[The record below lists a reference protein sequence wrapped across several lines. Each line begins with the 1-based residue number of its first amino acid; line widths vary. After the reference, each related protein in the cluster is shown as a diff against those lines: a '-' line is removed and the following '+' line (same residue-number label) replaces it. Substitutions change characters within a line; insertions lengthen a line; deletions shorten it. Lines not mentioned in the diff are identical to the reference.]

1 MIRSLDG
8 AGQKFLADLRRIDTA
23 NLRAQ
28 RQISSGLRIER
39 PSDAPDEIRSV
50 LQARAEIGRNQ
61 QIQMNLG
68 RVRAEVDSAEQALQ
82 LAVTIVERARKL
94 GTDGADDFAS
104 PHAPTLYAQELA
116 GLQQELVGTT
126 QTMVEG
132 RYIFGG
138 DASGT
143 PPYQLDPT
151 SPTGVNRLSGA
162 GATRQ
167 VEDADGML
175 FTVGRTAQ
183 EIFDHRNAD
192 DTPASDN
199 VFAALQGLRSAMENN
214 DTAGIDAALLALRGA
229 GDHLSSQLG
238 HYGHLQNR
246 VAGALDRA
254 KKLQFRQETDLGAK
268 QDADL
273 AAAAL
278 ELERTG
284 IHREAALAA
293 RAKVTRTNLFSLL
306 G

>member
-1 MIRSLDG
+1 MIQSLDG
-8 AGQKFLADLRRIDTA
+8 ASQKFLADLRRIDTA

-68 RVRAEVDSAEQALQ
+68 RVRAEVDTAEQALQ
-82 LAVTIVERARKL
+82 LAVTIVERARAL
-94 GTDGADDFAS
+94 GTDGADDFAGADS
-104 PHAPTLYAQELA
+104 RILYAQELA
-116 GLQQELVGTT
+116 GLQQQLVGTT

-138 DASGT
+138 DAPDT
-143 PPYQLDPT
+143 PPYELNAS
-151 SPTGVNRLSGA
+151 SPTGVNRLTNVAS
-162 GATRQ
+162 TRQ
-167 VEDADGML
+167 VEDADGMV
-175 FTVGRTAQ
+175 FTLGRTAQ

-199 VFAALQGLRSAMENN
+199 VFAALQGLRTALENN
-214 DTAGIDAALLALRGA
+214 DTPGIDAALLALRDA
-229 GDHLSSQLG
+229 GDHLSLQLG

-246 VAGALDRA
+246 VTGALDRA
-254 KKLQFRQETDLGAK
+254 KKLQLHQETDLGAK

-273 AAAAL
+273 PAAAL
-278 ELERTG
+278 ELERTA

-293 RAKVTRTNLFSLL
+293 RAQLARTNLFSLL